1 MKGDELMRK
10 SRLAWVGIV
19 ALSLLTATVYAHPR
33 SGMGPMGP
41 GHMAGDAP
49 GMMLPLVLKG
59 VDLTDEQEKQ
69 VREIMAAHRVTFRTL
84 FSELQA
90 AHKDMADKLFA
101 PGEVRAEDLTAQM
114 QRVAQLREQLM
125 REGLKVA
132 LEVRGMLTPQQ
143 LAKAAELKERMDAL
157 HTEMQ
162 GLFKEKR

>member
-10 SRLAWVGIV
+10 SRLAWVGIM
-19 ALSLLTATVYAHPR
+19 ALSLWTATVYAHPR

-41 GHMAGDAP
+41 GRMAGDAP

-69 VREIMAAHRVTFRTL
+69 VHEIMAAHRATFRTL
-84 FSELQA
+84 FSELQS
-90 AHKDMADKLFA
+90 AHKDVADKLFA
-101 PGEVRAEDLTAQM
+101 PGDVRAEDLTVQM

-132 LEVRGMLTPQQ
+132 LEVRGLLTPEQ
-143 LAKAAELKERMDAL
+143 LAKAAELKERIREL
-157 HTEMQ
+157 RTEMR
-162 GLFKEKR
+162 GLFKDKR

>member
-10 SRLAWVGIV
+10 SLLAWAGIV
-19 ALSLLTATVYAHPR
+19 ALSLWAATVYAHPR

-69 VREIMAAHRVTFRTL
+69 VHEIMAAHRATFRTL

-101 PGEVRAEDLTAQM
+101 PGEVRAEDLTTQM

-125 REGLKVA
+125 QEGLKVA
-132 LEVRGMLTPQQ
+132 LEVRRILTPQQ

-157 HTEMQ
+157 HTEMR